1 MPSPIL
7 QCALLALLHVILFV
21 GFSAGARSAPG
32 QLASRLHHC
41 QLDSWVYK
49 PSKLEMLWRD
59 NVQDWGENEYCSN
72 VDRFQD
78 NITYWLETNAKLMLS
93 DRTHVH
99 DPTGEPDDVFSAFLK
114 TYVCSSGTHTRTSWI
129 EPLAF
134 SLRHPKAPCD
144 RSLIEGRGYMLL
156 ESHADARLS
165 FAGPPGSRPMNYLFD
180 MGASTW
186 SLGLGGPSQSFLI
199 DAYKR
204 RGITFDRI
212 MLWEATPHTPEDIYD
227 KVPRSMHVAYQYM
240 NIPCSPEVGDPG
252 NPLEIIKALTRPEDF
267 VAVKLDI
274 DTPVVENALI
284 QQILDDSD
292 IYRRIDEFYFEQHVN
307 FKPMLANWKDKID
320 ADKTLA
326 SSYNLFVE
334 LRKRGIRAHGW
345 P

>member
-1 MPSPIL
+1 
-7 QCALLALLHVILFV
+7 
-21 GFSAGARSAPG
+21 
-32 QLASRLHHC
+32 
-41 QLDSWVYK
+41 
-49 PSKLEMLWRD
+49 
-59 NVQDWGENEYCSN
+59 
-72 VDRFQD
+72 
-78 NITYWLETNAKLMLS
+78 MLS

-99 DPTGEPDDVFSAFLK
+99 EPSGEPDEVFSAFLK
-114 TYVCSSGTHTRTSWI
+114 TYVCAGGTHTQTSWI

-144 RSLIEGRGYMLL
+144 RSLIEGRGYLL
-156 ESHADARLS
+156 LDARADVTPS
-165 FAGPPGSRPMNYLFD
+165 FHGPRSYLFD

-212 MLWEATPHTPEDIYD
+212 MLWEATPHTPADIYD
-227 KVPRSMHVAYQYM
+227 KVPRSLHEAYQYM
-240 NIPCSPEVGDPG
+240 NIPCSAEVGDPG
-252 NPLEIIKALTRPEDF
+252 NPLEILKKLTRIEDF
-267 VAVKLDI
+267 VSVKLDI
-274 DTPVVENALI
+274 DTPVAENALI
-284 QQILDDSD
+284 QQILDDSE

-307 FKPMLANWKDKID
+307 FKPMLANWRDKID

-326 SSYNLFVE
+326 SSYDMFVA